1 MNLSLSDF
9 GSHPSPST
17 MTLGYL
23 LPDRFP
29 HMMHAFRLQLSS
41 GSFIPVPNIPPVD
54 DDSESGQLLGPVVGG
69 LL

>member
-1 MNLSLSDF
+1 
-9 GSHPSPST
+9 